1 MVITCLSRRK
11 CLAFISGVD
20 LETEP
25 VFNRRVTS
33 ATPWTRS
40 WFILEICYQVKL
52 MPSFLVMRV
61 IFFNFLNRIY
71 LLLSRYHNSICIS
84 EVNPGLLRCE
94 LQEIPI
100 SLDTT
105 TGRHLRTCIPKKK
118 RRELSVNR
126 IRIQLNERCT

>member
-84 EVNPGLLRCE
+84 EVNPGLLRCQ
-94 LQEIPI
+94 LQERPI

-105 TGRHLRTCIPKKK
+105 TGRHLRTCIKKK